1 MLWKQHEL
9 LTSRENKIL
18 NGSYAQELPKVVLL
32 PDTVSIKI
40 LDTLNLTF
48 WKLRE
53 IILLTFP
60 QGMVLLKE
68 PTATKPLTWFKGIFP
83 QMITEKLTREA
94 QRLASTKRKNQ
105 DLKFNKHWFNKER
118 NL

>member
-48 WKLRE
+48 WKLRK
-53 IILLTFP
+53 ITVIST
-60 QGMVLLKE
+60 GNA
-68 PTATKPLTWFKGIFP
+68 ATKETNCSKLLLWCKGLFLQI
-83 QMITEKLTREA
+83 II
-94 QRLASTKRKNQ
+94 
-105 DLKFNKHWFNKER
+105 
-118 NL
+118 